1 MREEEK
7 QDPAIYIHI
16 IYYIIYI
23 YIIYIHI
30 SLKFGRSSCLESA
43 NVCLLGFFSVNP
55 GICVSLKGFP
65 KCFSAFFWGIQV
77 SSNAKTS
84 GSRGMW
90 NWTLKRRSNAIF
102 IRQPWMKM
110 GSSWNKNI
118 WGGHFSSRPPLYNKC
133 ILFQRKSRKSIKF
146 IFCYAALNRMSL
158 WILLKSMRVLSFYLT
173 LGLPF
178 LGPRVHSNPPPSR
191 TLQPKSPLSAGK
203 GSLLWIGTK
212 AKELGCKLKWP
223 RTPKVR
229 LQKIKCATVIPANP
243 KHSTKRST
251 STC

>member
-1 MREEEK
+1 MPRHQVAEACETEHSKGGPMRFSSG
-7 QDPAIYIHI
+7 
-16 IYYIIYI
+16 
-23 YIIYIHI
+23 
-30 SLKFGRSSCLESA
+30 SLGWKWEVHGT
-43 NVCLLGFFSVNP
+43 
-55 GICVSLKGFP
+55 
-65 KCFSAFFWGIQV
+65 
-77 SSNAKTS
+77 KTS
-84 GSRGMW
+84 EEV
-90 NWTLKRRSNAIF
+90 IF
-102 IRQPWMKM
+102 P
-110 GSSWNKNI
+110 
-118 WGGHFSSRPPLYNKC
+118 HVPPLYNKC